1 MAQYP
6 RTRRRRASVSA
17 TEAAKNFGELV
28 DRVRDAG
35 VAYVVERKGRPIA
48 QIGPVGTRRC
58 TLADLADWL
67 ASERPT
73 PGDYTAVVSTHV
85 RSANRPRVPRS
96 RWGS

>member
-1 MAQYP
+1 MKYP
-6 RTRRRRASVSA
+6 LRRRRASVSA

-48 QIGPVGTRRC
+48 QIAPIATQSR

-67 ASERPT
+67 AAERPA
-73 PGDYTAVVSTHV
+73 PDDFTAAVKTHV
-85 RSANRPRVPRS
+85 RSANRRRVPRAP
-96 RWGS
+96 WGS